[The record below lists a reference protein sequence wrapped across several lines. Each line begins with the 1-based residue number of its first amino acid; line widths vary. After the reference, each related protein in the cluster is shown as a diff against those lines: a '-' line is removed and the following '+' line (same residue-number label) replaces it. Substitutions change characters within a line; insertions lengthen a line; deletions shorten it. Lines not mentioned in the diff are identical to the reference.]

1 MQQKYAY
8 AYNGV
13 YNWVRGIF
21 ALPQKNA
28 RIVHPYTQP
37 STTYVWRNQFTDA
50 YKMGDAY
57 TQQPMDLSNFVFIR
71 TRERLLLENKV
82 NAPQRV
88 LKSGKISKLTKHST
102 EQSLSHVEKDLSE
115 SLSQL

>member
-37 STTYVWRNQFTDA
+37 STTYVWRN
-50 YKMGDAY
+50 
-57 TQQPMDLSNFVFIR
+57 
-71 TRERLLLENKV
+71 
-82 NAPQRV
+82 
-88 LKSGKISKLTKHST
+88 
-102 EQSLSHVEKDLSE
+102 
-115 SLSQL
+115 